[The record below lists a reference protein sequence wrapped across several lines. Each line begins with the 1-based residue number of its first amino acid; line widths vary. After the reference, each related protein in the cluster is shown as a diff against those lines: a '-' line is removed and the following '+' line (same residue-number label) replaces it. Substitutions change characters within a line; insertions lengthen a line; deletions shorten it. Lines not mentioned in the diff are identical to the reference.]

1 MSISSDFENLSA
13 KLKSQRDKIELKLHL
28 ASMEA
33 KEEWEMTEKKWDHFK
48 DKVEDIAD
56 DTKETTKEL
65 VDATKVIADELKS
78 AYQRIV
84 KRLSD

>member
-1 MSISSDFENLSA
+1 MSIKKEVENLSA
-13 KLKSQRDKIELKLHL
+13 KLKSQRDEIELKLHL

-33 KEEWEMTEKKWDHFK
+33 KDEWDKAEGKWGQFK

-56 DTKETTKEL
+56 DTKETSEDL
-65 VDATKVIADELKS
+65 LEATKVIGDELKT

-84 KRLSD
+84 RRLSD